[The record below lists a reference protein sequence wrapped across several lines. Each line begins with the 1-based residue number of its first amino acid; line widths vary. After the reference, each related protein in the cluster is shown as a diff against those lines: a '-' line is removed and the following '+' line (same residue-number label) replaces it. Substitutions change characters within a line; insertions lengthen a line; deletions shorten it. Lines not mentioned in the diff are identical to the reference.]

1 MSLLNFKNFLRIH
14 LKIDNRRHP
23 LSHLS
28 LQVSFSSNKDL
39 TNMLVVE
46 SLACVTSIFKTNESH
61 ETHDEISE
69 KQKCKTRNPS
79 HKKNFEDVK
88 LKDFSYGFTLIN
100 ARKIL

>member
-1 MSLLNFKNFLRIH
+1 MSLLNFILVH
-14 LKIDNRRHP
+14 LKIDKSRHP

-39 TNMLVVE
+39 TNMLVVLL
-46 SLACVTSIFKTNESH
+46 LACVTSIFKTSKSH

-79 HKKNFEDVK
+79 HKNQ
-88 LKDFSYGFTLIN
+88 L
-100 ARKIL
+100 